1 MHVPFSY
8 NTLIQIYTKNRA
20 LKPGKSLHAHLIING
35 SSCSSYIASEL
46 IAFYTQCKQLALA
59 RKVFDRIPKS
69 VVRGWVAIIG
79 SYSRDGHYQEAI
91 NVFAEMLR
99 EGFKCDRI
107 VLPSVLK
114 ACGQLCDRRT
124 GERLHCVALK
134 SEFEADAFVT
144 CALIDMYSKCGAV
157 GWARSVFYDMVEKD
171 LVAVNAMV
179 SGYVRNGVPEKA
191 LGLIDEMK
199 LWRMIPDIVTW
210 NTLISGFSQANDDI
224 MVHKVFQMMDANG
237 IKPDVVTWTAVIS
250 GLVQNFRNEEA
261 IATFRQMLE
270 AGIFST
276 SATISGLL
284 PAAATMANLGHGK
297 AIHGHSVVMGYEG
310 DMYVRSAL
318 VDMYARCG
326 LIDGAKSL
334 FLKMSKRNSVAWNSM
349 IFGYAN
355 HGYCHEAIELFK
367 KMLTMAEKEL
377 DHLTFTAVLMACAHS
392 GKVDLGES
400 FFQMM
405 QEKYQITPRLEHYA
419 CMVDLLG
426 KAGMVSEAYEFIQTM
441 PIEPDLFVWG
451 AFLGACR
458 HHGWV
463 DMAEIAAKQLA
474 KLEPGSAGSSVLLFN
489 LYMDSKKVGN
499 ALKVKKVMK
508 KRKLRSFP
516 SCSWIEAM

>member
-1 MHVPFSY
+1 MHIPFSY
-8 NTLIQIYTKNRA
+8 NALILIYAKNRA

-35 SSCSSYIASEL
+35 SSCSSYIASKI
-46 IAFYTQCKQLALA
+46 IAFYARCKQFATA
-59 RKVFDRIPKS
+59 RKVFDGIPKS
-69 VVRGWVAIIG
+69 AVHGWVALIG
-79 SYSRDGHYQEAI
+79 SYSRDGYYQEAMD
-91 NVFAEMLR
+91 VFAEMLR

-114 ACGQLCDRRT
+114 ACGQLCDRRS
-124 GERLHCVALK
+124 GENLHCVVLK

-144 CALIDMYSKCGAV
+144 CALIDMYSKCGEV
-157 GWARSVFYDMVEKD
+157 GRARSVFDGMVEKD
-171 LVAVNAMV
+171 VVAMNAMV
-179 SGYVRNGVPEKA
+179 SGYVQNGVPEKG
-191 LGLIDEMK
+191 LGLIEEMK
-199 LWRMIPDIVTW
+199 QLRMIPDIVTC
-210 NTLISGFSQANDDI
+210 NTLISGFSEANDNT
-224 MVHKVFQMMDANG
+224 MVRKIFQIMDANG

-261 IATFRQMLE
+261 FATFRQMLE
-270 AGIFST
+270 AGIFPT

-310 DMYVRSAL
+310 DIYVRSAL
-318 VDMYARCG
+318 VDMYAKCG
-326 LIDGAKSL
+326 LISGAESL
-334 FLKMSKRNSVAWNSM
+334 FSKMSERNSVAWNTM

-367 KMLTMAEKEL
+367 KMLRVAEKEV

-392 GKVDLGES
+392 GMVDLGES
-400 FFQMM
+400 LFQLM
-405 QEKYQITPRLEHYA
+405 QEKFRIIPRLEHYA

-426 KAGMVSEAYEFIQTM
+426 KAGMISEAYGFIRTM

-458 HHGWV
+458 QHGWV

-474 KLEPGSAGSSVLLFN
+474 KLEPESAGSSVLLFGI
-489 LYMDSKKVGN
+489 YMDSNNLGN